1 MVSLTRLYFSF
12 VYGMLTAV
20 KPKKGSHAEGTVLI
34 MGATLERTD
43 VSKMS
48 SMG

>member
-1 MVSLTRLYFSF
+1 MASLTRPYFSF
-12 VYGMLTAV
+12 VYGMLTGI
-20 KPKKGSHAEGTVLI
+20 KPKKGSPAEGTVLL
-34 MGATLERTD
+34 MGATLERTH